1 MYPMNQNNF
10 DLTILNPGGNITALI
25 NGIPAT
31 RSRRKRIN
39 DAVMKNFANVEQVG
53 FFDSAAARL
62 EMAGGEFCGNAT
74 RCLTYLLLG
83 GKPGKLSLN
92 VSGINTKLE
101 GRIDTSKLVWAQMPL
116 LSAVIKK
123 AGDCLHC
130 ALKRD
135 YSSYNLSAV
144 IN

>member
-1 MYPMNQNNF
+1 MNQNNL
-10 DLTILNPGGNITALI
+10 DLTILNPGGNVTALI

-31 RSRRKRIN
+31 LLRRRQIN
-39 DAVMKNFANVEQVG
+39 DAVMKSFPNVEQVG

-74 RCLTYLLLG
+74 RCLAYLLLG
-83 GKPGKLSLN
+83 GKPGKIKIG
-92 VSGINTKLE
+92 VSGANKPLRA
-101 GRIDTSKLVWAQMPL
+101 RIDQSGNTWAQMPL
-116 LSAVIKK
+116 PMAQTREV
-123 AGDCLHC
+123 GDCLHR
-130 ALKRD
+130 APKRD